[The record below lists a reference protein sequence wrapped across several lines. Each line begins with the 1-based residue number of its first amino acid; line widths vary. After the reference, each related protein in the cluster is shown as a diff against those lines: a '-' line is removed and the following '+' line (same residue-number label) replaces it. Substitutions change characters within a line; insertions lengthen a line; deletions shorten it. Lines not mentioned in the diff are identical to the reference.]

1 VYEYTMLVL
10 WCEYYRFI
18 LIQNV
23 YYYYDSRNLFIRKVD
38 FFNFKRHIFTIKIT
52 FFNKLKYSNYLSN
65 IIQYNNK
72 NDVNNLL
79 YCILIIYFY
88 SQFCVYYFQLKKKL
102 ILYFPLK

>member
-1 VYEYTMLVL
+1 MTPETYSLEK
-10 WCEYYRFI
+10 
-18 LIQNV
+18 LI
-23 YYYYDSRNLFIRKVD
+23 

-72 NDVNNLL
+72 NDVNILL
-79 YCILIIYFY
+79 YCILTIYFY
-88 SQFCVYYFQLKKKL
+88 SQFCVYYFQLKKKM